1 MCPLV
6 LCDHVAAGPRLIRGV
21 RRLHE
26 PEHLLVSP
34 SRKRQLLAL
43 YVDYLV
49 FTAVYQPV
57 AWALRSMA
65 PVDNWLVAL
74 AVFLGLRVAAWA
86 LKLVMPGQW
95 ALGIHGGQVA
105 TVEPRILQ
113 REQWWTATAGTLLVL
128 EGSKNVVR
136 WTQGLPV
143 EPLLGLASP
152 EWIATAA
159 ITILGGL
166 NIAAGLLVLRTRL
179 AGAVIGIGVLGAEVL
194 AAMVHRED
202 FRQWAGQAVVAR
214 RALQGLPVRDGEVEL
229 MQSLTDTL
237 LPAVIALGVIWL
249 LLVAVRFRANNRLT
263 SHAADGV
270 VST

>member
-1 MCPLV
+1 MV
-6 LCDHVAAGPRLIRGV
+6 T
-21 RRLHE
+21 
-26 PEHLLVSP
+26 P

-43 YVDYLV
+43 YLDYLV

-57 AWALRSMA
+57 AWVLRSMA
-65 PVDNWLVAL
+65 PAENWLVVL
-74 AVFLGLRVAAWA
+74 AVFLGLRWVAWA

-105 TVEPRILQ
+105 TVEPPILE
-113 REQWWTATAGTLLVL
+113 RERWWTVLAGTLLVL

-152 EWIATAA
+152 EWLATTA

-166 NIAAGLLVLRTRL
+166 NIAAGLLVLRTRS
-179 AGAVIGIGVLGAEVL
+179 AGAAFGIAVLGAEVV
-194 AAMVHRED
+194 AAIIHRED
-202 FRQWAGQAVVAR
+202 FRQWAGEAVIAR
-214 RALQGLPVRDGEVEL
+214 RALQGLPVREGEVEM
-229 MQSLTDTL
+229 MQSLTATV
-237 LPAVIALGVIWL
+237 LPLVIAVGVIWL
-249 LLVAVRFRANNRLT
+249 LAVAVRFRTNTRLP

-270 VST
+270 AST